1 MVNLPL
7 QQNYHLGLNV
17 LIPLRK
23 KQEYIHEN
31 KNVQKKS
38 QTPRMI
44 LVIGDNYVL

>member
-1 MVNLPL
+1 MVNLSL

-17 LIPLRK
+17 PIPLK
-23 KQEYIHEN
+23 KKPKQIHEN

-44 LVIGDNYVL
+44 LVINAL